1 MSENPKF
8 SHETVEK
15 KVSWLGVWIVAVIA
29 IGGLVEIVPL
39 YVSNEVTTAAPGVK
53 PYAALELE
61 GRDIYIREGCYNC
74 HSQMVRPFL
83 DETVRYGINGQP
95 AEYSRPG
102 EFVYEIKL
110 PVALYTAQA
119 NVQEA
124 SDSSKSGL
132 ATEVLLSRLGEQLG
146 PQLLPAGRVT
156 AAAGSREAR
165 GLSGDQPC
173 NVIVACSRQVGKSVG
188 ARWAVMAKVS
198 KTSNLIWLFTGQ
210 LIRVETGEIVLDD
223 STELK
228 GDPDQMVRVG
238 TRIFADRVARVVRSG
253 GVVTNFPNAG
263 S

>member
-1 MSENPKF
+1 MRLTGLAMLRARRLSLLLP
-8 SHETVEK
+8 VL
-15 KVSWLGVWIVAVIA
+15 VLAVIPGA
-29 IGGLVEIVPL
+29 
-39 YVSNEVTTAAPGVK
+39 SAQTTSARPQEPPSAPVAA
-53 PYAALELE
+53 
-61 GRDIYIREGCYNC
+61 
-74 HSQMVRPFL
+74 Q
-83 DETVRYGINGQP
+83 
-95 AEYSRPG
+95 
-102 EFVYEIKL
+102 

-119 NVQEA
+119 NLQEA

-132 ATEVLLSRLGEQLG
+132 ATEVLLGRLTGQLG
-146 PQLLPAGRVT
+146 QQLVPADRV
-156 AAAGSREAR
+156 AAVAGSREAR
-165 GLSGDQPC
+165 GVSGDQPC
-173 NVIVACSRQVGKSVG
+173 NVIVACARLVGTSLG

-228 GDPDQMVRVG
+228 GDPEQMVRVG